1 MTVVYYEHD
10 ADPGVLAGKT
20 VGIIGYGRQGRAAVL
35 NLQSNGVSVIASG
48 TDEDQNSALADDIPI
63 AIPRNITQQCEI
75 LLLAL
80 PDEIMPQ
87 LYMQDIS
94 PHLRRGHTLI
104 FTSAYNI
111 AFGFI
116 EPPPFVDV
124 SLVSP
129 RTMNGAPA
137 LLYSKQ
143 QSALSF
149 VAVWQDS
156 SRQAWDTTLAIAWA
170 TGSLHAGA
178 VEISI
183 EQEAQ
188 LSLFVQQAV
197 LPAFHHIMMTASQ
210 LLIQEGYP
218 PEAALV
224 DLYLAG
230 KFSDY
235 ARQLANNGLMPTLE
249 NATKTQ
255 QYGTLSRMDRF
266 SELKLERL
274 MEITLDEI
282 RSGAFAQEWVREF
295 TDGLPR
301 LNKLLKQ
308 QATLDVWELEQQ
320 TLDMLAPDDTQIY

>member
-1 MTVVYYEHD
+1 MTVVYYDDD
-10 ADPGVLAGKT
+10 ANPDVLSGKT
-20 VGIIGYGRQGRAAVL
+20 IGVIGYGRQGRAAAL
-35 NLQSNGVSVIASG
+35 NLLSNGIGVLASG
-48 TDEDQNSALADDIPI
+48 TDADQNNALVDDIQI
-63 AIPRNITQQCEI
+63 ATPRNVTQQCDV

-80 PDEIMPQ
+80 PDETMPQ

-124 SLVSP
+124 GMVSP

-143 QSALSF
+143 HSALSF

-156 SRQAWDTTLAIAWA
+156 SRHTWDTTLAVAWA

-210 LLIQEGYP
+210 LLIKEGYP

-235 ARQLANNGLMPTLE
+235 ARQIAHNGLMPTLE

-255 QYGTLSRMDRF
+255 QFGTLSRMDRF

-282 RSGAFAQEWVREF
+282 RSGDFAQEWLREY

-301 LNKLLKQ
+301 LNKLLRQ
-308 QATLDVWELEQQ
+308 QAAVDVWELEQQ
-320 TLDMLAPDDTQIY
+320 TLDMLAPDDTQIF